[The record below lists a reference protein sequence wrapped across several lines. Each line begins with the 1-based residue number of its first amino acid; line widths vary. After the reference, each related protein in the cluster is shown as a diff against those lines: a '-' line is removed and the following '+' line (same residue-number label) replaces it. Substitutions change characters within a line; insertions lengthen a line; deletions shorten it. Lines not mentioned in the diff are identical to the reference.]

1 MSVERIVADLDTQ
14 LAAFNAG
21 HEGLDLRQK
30 VLRLVDILKTTR
42 RLNIEA
48 LRTQGITSRAAR
60 ARIREYMTRYVG
72 IPLDAIELEVVSGI
86 SDYGR
91 RIRELRVQEGYAII
105 SGPKDDEES
114 GLRLQRNQYMLLRA
128 EPDHTAAR
136 RWHIANRI
144 RREPGG
150 GRDRIL
156 RYLQENVG
164 QIVTTEEIDYV
175 AKIADYGRRI
185 RELRTEEGYAVATY
199 FTGRPDLRP
208 GEYVL
213 ETIERVAE
221 PHDRHIPMDVQ
232 REVYER
238 DDNTCRICGWN
249 RAKWTREDPRFL
261 ELHHVEHH
269 ARRGPNTRENL
280 IVACNRCHD
289 DIHAARVEPPEPE

>member
-1 MSVERIVADLDTQ
+1 MSVERIVADLDAQ
-14 LAAFNAG
+14 LAAFNAE
-21 HEGLDLRQK
+21 HEGLDLREK

-42 RLNIEA
+42 RLNIES
-48 LRTQGITSRAAR
+48 LRTQGITALAGG
-60 ARIREYMTRYVG
+60 ARIREYMIRYVG
-72 IPLDAIELEVVSGI
+72 VPLDAIELEVVSGI

-128 EPDHTAAR
+128 EPDITAAR

-144 RREPGG
+144 RKEPGG
-150 GRDRIL
+150 GQGRIL
-156 RYLQENVG
+156 RYLQANVG

-175 AKIADYGRRI
+175 AKIADYARRI
-185 RELRTEEGYAVATY
+185 RELRTEEGYAVATHY
-199 FTGRPDLRP
+199 TGRPDLRP

-213 ETIERVAE
+213 ETTERVAE
-221 PHDRHIPMDVQ
+221 PHDRHIPNEVQ

-238 DDNTCRICGWN
+238 DDNACRICGWN
-249 RAKWTREDPRFL
+249 RAMWTREDPRFL

-269 ARRGPNTRENL
+269 AQRGPNTRENL

-289 DIHAARVEPPEPE
+289 DIHAGRVVPPEPE